1 MWAKK
6 VMVALVGLIFSFGLF
21 GCAPL
26 VKTDLKGFTENPEKY
41 KGKFV
46 IITADIK
53 SVLEKPEAYVGKRIE
68 LKGYVAYNGVRDFSY
83 WNFMLKDEEGKS
95 IRCFEYEYRVDVWL
109 WPDMIVKRADSNHEQ
124 LTVVGKLEKGPKLE
138 LRWIEY
144 NGQTISTDYLPPVIA
159 FPCCR

>member
-1 MWAKK
+1 MRTKR
-6 VMVALVGLIFSFGLF
+6 VMVVVVGLIFSLGLF

-53 SVLEKPEAYVGKRIE
+53 SVLEKPGAYVGKRIE
-68 LKGYVAYNGVRDFSY
+68 LKGYVSYKGFWGFSH
-83 WNFMLKDEEGKS
+83 WNFMLKDEEGNS
-95 IRCFEYEYRVDVWL
+95 IRCYENEYRVDVWL
-109 WPDMIVKRADSNHEQ
+109 WPDMIVKRADKNHEQ
-124 LTVVGKLEKGPKLE
+124 LTVVGKLERGLELE
-138 LRWIEY
+138 LRSIEY
-144 NGQTISTDYLPPVIA
+144 NGQTISTDYLPPAIA